1 MSICCGYLF
10 FQRDTVYFLRLYFNP
25 KWLEISPLEWPT
37 QTENTTMTESVCLAG
52 EQNQIEGAADPLS
65 LTVGFGHY
73 LPLERSKSSSR
84 V

>member
-25 KWLEISPLEWPT
+25 NWLEISPLEWPT
-37 QTENTTMTESVCLAG
+37 PDGNPTVR
-52 EQNQIEGAADPLS
+52 EGADLLFMETGSEYLRAPS
-65 LTVGFGHY
+65 LTVGSPLH

-84 V
+84 F